1 MKLRKKY
8 FTLFEM
14 LISATLLIFVAAV
27 LLRMFVL
34 TGDYWHYTDGQ
45 NNLYID
51 SKILFNLMD
60 EELSNAVYDY
70 STATKSDTLTAP
82 LFVGTGN
89 HGATNPI
96 SYKGNPL
103 NSYTTLCFV
112 THSKRDSDAKKSDIC
127 KVAYVFYPPL
137 KESSSGYSGLDASR
151 VPGSKNGVIVRV
163 NLDEDDSANFEGNQS
178 LGDFYKFNLSNA
190 KQVIDGVLDFKVTA
204 YRYDSGNSGEF
215 HKLVAVNT
223 SSGKEGFKDIRAI
236 RVTMT
241 IMAPEKCKEFRTV
254 YQSKTEDEQNDFLQ
268 KHSRAFSRM
277 FWIKP
282 MNNAD

>member
-45 NNLYID
+45 NDLYLD

-60 EELSNAVYDY
+60 DELSNALYDH
-70 STATKSDTLTAP
+70 STAGSSKTLTAP
-82 LFVGTGN
+82 LYIGTFN
-89 HGATNPI
+89 HSANDPI
-96 SYKGNPL
+96 SYKGNTL
-103 NSYTTLCFV
+103 NSGTTLCFV
-112 THSKRDSDAKKSDIC
+112 TRSKRDSDAKKSDIC

-137 KESSSGYSGLDASR
+137 KESSSGYTFLNDSR

-163 NLDEDDSANFEGNQS
+163 NLDEDDSANFEGDQS

-204 YRYDSGNSGEF
+204 YKFDNSDSGDFE
-215 HKLVAVNT
+215 KLAVVND
-223 SSGKEGFKDIRAI
+223 SEGKEGYKNVRAI

-241 IMAPEKCKEFRTV
+241 LMAPDKCQEFRTV
-254 YQSKTEDEQNDFLQ
+254 YQSKTENEQDEFLQ
-268 KHSRAFSRM
+268 KHSRTFSRM

-282 MNNAD
+282 INAAD